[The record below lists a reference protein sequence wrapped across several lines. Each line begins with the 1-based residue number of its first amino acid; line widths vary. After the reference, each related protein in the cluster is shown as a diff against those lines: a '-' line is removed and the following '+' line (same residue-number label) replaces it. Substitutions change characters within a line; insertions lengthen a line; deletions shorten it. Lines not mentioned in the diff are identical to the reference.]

1 MGCLQLLK
9 SFKVNI
15 KPTTND
21 ESLMFM
27 EVKVNGKKIDMI
39 VDSGASQKFIR
50 KEKAARL
57 GILLKKGQEW
67 LKMVNSKVK
76 PLDGIARGVKL
87 QPGTW
92 KGKVDFSVTPYE

>member
-1 MGCLQLLK
+1 
-9 SFKVNI
+9 
-15 KPTTND
+15 
-21 ESLMFM
+21 M
-27 EVKVNGKKIDMI
+27 EVEVDGNKTNMI
-39 VDSGASQKFIR
+39 VDSGASQNFIR

-67 LKMVNSKVK
+67 LKMVNSEVK
-76 PLDGIARGVKL
+76 PLDGIARRVKL